1 MSPETTGQSTAAD
14 RKRIW
19 YLIIALSV
27 GGTER
32 TLIDLANNV
41 NHDRYEVT
49 IWTLFEQNPL
59 ETAVAEEVTLH
70 SLGAEGT
77 ASSGGD
83 HYVERAENPLDYLRA
98 PLRFLALVRTNP
110 PDVIQSFLFYDNLIA
125 RFAGIIS
132 PETTVIT
139 GVRSVP
145 EDRNPIT
152 DLLDRI
158 TVPLSDRI
166 VSNSKAGAE
175 FVVDRGAS
183 TEQIEV
189 IYNGRDIN
197 RYATASSADVEGTLD
212 VPDGARIVGT
222 VGRLIERKGHRD
234 LLAAWPAIREHCPET
249 HLLLI
254 GGGPERGS
262 LERYATELGCHKSV
276 HFLGFRDDVPALLD
290 SMDVFVFP
298 SHFEGLPGALIE
310 AMAARLPIVTTPVT
324 GNAELVD
331 NYRNGLYVTA
341 HSPAEIE
348 WAIVRLLENQSLA
361 TSLGEAAE
369 AEAQRRFS
377 LNHMVTGFERLYDTV
392 LGGSSESD

>member
-1 MSPETTGQSTAAD
+1 MAAD
-14 RKRIW
+14 RKRVW
-19 YLIIALSV
+19 YLIIALSI

-32 TLIDLANNV
+32 TLVDLANNID
-41 NHDRYEVT
+41 HDRYEVT

-59 ETAVAEEVTLH
+59 ATAVAEEVTLR

-77 ASSGGD
+77 ASNDGD
-83 HYVERAENPLDYLRA
+83 HYIETAQNPLDYLRA
-98 PLRFLALVRTNP
+98 PLRFLNAVRTNP

-125 RFAGIIS
+125 RFAGIVS
-132 PETTVIT
+132 TKATVIT

-145 EDRNPIT
+145 GDRNPIT
-152 DLLDRI
+152 DLFDRI

-175 FVVDRGAS
+175 FVADRGAS

-189 IYNGRDIN
+189 IYNGRDID
-197 RYATASSADVEGTLD
+197 RYATASSADIEGTLG

-234 LLAAWPAIREHCPET
+234 LLTAWPAVRKHCPKA

-254 GGGPERGS
+254 GGGPERES

-290 SMDVFVFP
+290 SMDMFVFP

-310 AMAARLPIVTTPVT
+310 AMAAGLPIVTTPVT

-331 NYRNGLYVTA
+331 NYRNGLYVAA

-348 WAIVRLLENQSLA
+348 WALVRLLENQSLA
-361 TSLGEAAE
+361 TSLGEVAE